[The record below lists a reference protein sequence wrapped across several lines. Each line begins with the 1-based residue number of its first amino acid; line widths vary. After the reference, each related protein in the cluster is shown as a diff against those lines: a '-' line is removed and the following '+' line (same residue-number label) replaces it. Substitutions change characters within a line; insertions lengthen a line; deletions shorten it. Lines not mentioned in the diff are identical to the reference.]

1 MTQESRHVP
10 QRTCIA
16 CRQVRNARDLVRL
29 VRVGDGDIEVD
40 LLAKKP
46 GRGAYL
52 CPERDCWQKGLKG
65 NCLEHAMR
73 TKLSVGNRQ
82 TLIDYGNSLTGRGE
96 VE

>member
-1 MTQESRHVP
+1 MGQESKHVP

-65 NCLEHAMR
+65 NCVEHAMR
-73 TKLSVGNRQ
+73 TKPSASNLQ
-82 TLIDYGNSLTGRGE
+82 TLIDYVNSLPERDRS
-96 VE
+96 